1 MPSSPNQR
9 MKLLYLMKIL
19 QEQTDENHALSIA
32 ELIAALAEYDVK
44 AERKS
49 LYSDMDLLRQFG
61 LNIEVRKTKSVGYYV
76 DSRQFEL
83 PELKLLVDAVQSSR
97 FITTRKSNELIK
109 KLSSMAS
116 VHQARELKRQVVMA
130 ERPKPLNE
138 SIYYNIDAIHE
149 AINGRRK
156 IDFRYFDY
164 DANKNRV
171 YRKNGDEY
179 HQTPVVL
186 CWNDDKYYLICYSSK
201 YDGFT
206 HYRVDRM
213 SHVTVC
219 EEAADK
225 YDKKQFNIAEHTKR
239 VFGMYSGELVTA
251 KLCFDNSLVN
261 TVLDKFGSDLP
272 LQKNGDCFEVTVY
285 VADSPVFLSWV
296 FQFGDKAEILAPDSL
311 RQAMM
316 CHIERCKEKYIIKP

>member
-9 MKLLYLMKIL
+9 MKLLYLLKIL

-61 LNIEVRKTKSVGYYV
+61 LNIEMRKTKSVGYYV

-149 AINGRRK
+149 AINGRRT

-272 LQKNGDCFEVTVY
+272 LQKNGDCFEVTVH

-316 CHIERCKEKYIIKP
+316 CHIKRCKEKYNIKP

>member
-272 LQKNGDCFEVTVY
+272 LQKNGDCFEVTVH

-316 CHIERCKEKYIIKP
+316 CHIKRCKEKYNIKP